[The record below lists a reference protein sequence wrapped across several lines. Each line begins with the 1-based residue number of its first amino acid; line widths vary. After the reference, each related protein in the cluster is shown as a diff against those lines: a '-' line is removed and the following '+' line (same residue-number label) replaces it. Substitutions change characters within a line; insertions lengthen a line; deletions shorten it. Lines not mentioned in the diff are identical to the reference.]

1 MRSLGSLV
9 LLAAAFAIAT
19 VVLGWWAVPVVAAA
33 WGLVRRGLPRSGALA
48 AAGAALG
55 WAALLAW
62 TALRGPLG
70 TLAGQLAGIFG
81 VPAAVLPV
89 VALVFAALLAWSAAH
104 LTGALVAGRSLRR

>member
-1 MRSLGSLV
+1 MRSVAALV

-19 VVLGWWAVPVVAAA
+19 AVLGWWAVPVVAAA
-33 WGLVRRGLPRSGALA
+33 WALVRRGLPRSGALA

-62 TALRGPLG
+62 AALRGPVG
-70 TLAGQLAGIFG
+70 TLAGQLAGVFG
-81 VPAAVLPV
+81 VPAAALPL

-104 LTGALVAGRSLRR
+104 LTSALVAGRTLRH